1 MFYAD
6 YHTHCNFSSD
16 SDAPME
22 EMIKSAINK
31 GLKSLALTDHVDYL
45 PHYEETDY
53 NEYMIVFNELKE
65 KYAKKIELIFGV
77 EIGLESENANKI
89 NDFTKKFP
97 FDFIIGSSHS
107 VCMLDLY
114 FDDFFRN
121 MDKKEAYELYFT
133 EMLKNINAINDFCVY
148 GHIDFISRYGKYPDN
163 SLSYDDY
170 KEIIDCILDA
180 LIKKDKGIEINTSGY
195 RYGINDTYPNIKI
208 LKRYKELGGKIIT
221 VGSDSHTSDG
231 IAAHFED
238 AYKMLKAVGFEYITT
253 FKHLTPNFIKI

>member
-45 PHYEETDY
+45 PHYKETDY
-53 NEYMIVFNELKE
+53 SEYMIVFNELKE
-65 KYAKKIELIFGV
+65 KYAKKIELVFGV
-77 EIGLESENANKI
+77 EIGLESKNASKI

-114 FDDFFRN
+114 FDDYFRN
-121 MDKKEAYELYFT
+121 MNKKEAYELYFT
-133 EMLKNINAINDFCVY
+133 EMLKNINTINDFCVY
-148 GHIDFISRYGKYPDN
+148 GHIDFISRYGKYSDN

-170 KEIIDCILDA
+170 KEIIDCVLEA

-221 VGSDSHTSDG
+221 IGSDSHTSDG

-238 AYKMLKAVGFEYITT
+238 AYKMLKAVGFEHITT